1 MNASTEKTVMVK
13 NTILVAAIH
22 AISEL
27 QEVKE
32 LQKEDWEELNSGNFA
47 IDNLN
52 KEIDSLERLKKE
64 LKNLMA

>member
-32 LQKEDWEELNSGNFA
+32 LQKEDWEELNSGNSA